1 VIAIWLVSVGLLLNI
16 LGAILF
22 SWGDLRS
29 TASLIRYYGT
39 GEGEAS
45 FDAQLRRMSCWR
57 RQVLA
62 VTQKYGPADL
72 MDMRR
77 EPVLEAFPRQ
87 AIGLLILV
95 LGSSLQVVGAFV
107 AFRL

>member
-1 VIAIWLVSVGLLLNI
+1 VIAVCLVSVGLLLNI

-29 TASLIRYYGT
+29 TASLIRYYGM
-39 GEGEAS
+39 GEGKAS
-45 FDAQLRRMSCWR
+45 FDAQLHQMSWWR
-57 RQVLA
+57 RQVLVVA
-62 VTQKYGPADL
+62 QKYGSADL
-72 MDMRR
+72 MDMQR

-95 LGSSLQVVGAFV
+95 IGSSLQVVGAFV
-107 AFRL
+107 ALRG